1 MGIHVVTIDHV
12 NYSADRSWLRA
23 LRPDDQ
29 NILAGAASRPE
40 LVAELSEMIGEGAV
54 GWAVERSETLFERVG
69 WTAPFGDYRMA
80 RSVPEAIV
88 LSAVLCLCTGRPV
101 TETLL
106 SEATNAIRHAVPR
119 GLSVEQIMQGLQR
132 TVNNLTAEL
141 FAFADRTLPSNRI
154 TPAGRQ
160 AVSDLL
166 AWLDSLT
173 EILVENFSAERQR
186 WLESAAYVRRDLVE
200 SVLDGTIDREPSLE
214 RLGYDLS
221 QQHVALILWASDG
234 SEQDPQLLERS
245 AVQLLDQAGCTARL
259 LVFVGPA
266 KLWAWGSRARQ
277 APRRPQAAPDVTDF
291 RVAAGLPAGGI
302 AGFRE
307 SHRQAALAE
316 RMSRLLPRERRLFDF
331 ADLDLP
337 LLMSDDLSRA
347 RDFVL
352 RHLGPLSSPDDAS
365 AELRSTVQAYLE
377 HARGVGAAAE
387 QLHVAKN
394 TVLYRVRK
402 AEQLLDRSLKE
413 DHLRLQ
419 VALHL
424 AETIGAPVLASAE
437 AR

>member
-1 MGIHVVTIDHV
+1 
-12 NYSADRSWLRA
+12 
-23 LRPDDQ
+23 
-29 NILAGAASRPE
+29 
-40 LVAELSEMIGEGAV
+40 MIGEGAV

-80 RSVPEAIV
+80 RSVPETIV

-119 GLSVEQIMQGLQR
+119 GLSIEQIMQGLQR
-132 TVNNLTAEL
+132 TVSNLTAEL

-160 AVSDLL
+160 AVTDLM
-166 AWLDSLT
+166 AWLDRVT
-173 EILVENFSAERQR
+173 EVLVENFSVQRQR
-186 WLESAAYVRRDLVE
+186 WLDSAAYARRDLVE
-200 SVLDGTIDREPSLE
+200 SVLDGTVDREPMLE

-221 QQHVALILWASDG
+221 QQHVALIMWAADG

-245 AVQLLDQAGCTARL
+245 AVQLLEQAGCTGRL
-259 LVFVGPA
+259 VVFVGPA
-266 KLWAWGSRARQ
+266 KLWGWGSRARQ
-277 APRRPQAAPDVTDF
+277 SPRRPAAAPDVTGF
-291 RVAAGLPAGGI
+291 RVAVGLPAGGV

-331 ADLDLP
+331 DDLDLP
-337 LLMSDDLSRA
+337 LLLSDDLGRA

-352 RHLGPLSSPDDAS
+352 RHLGPLSSPDEAS

-377 HARGVGAAAE
+377 YARGVGAAAE

-402 AEQLLDRSLKE
+402 AEQLLGRSLKE
-413 DHLRLQ
+413 DHLKLQ

-424 AETIGAPVLASAE
+424 AAAIGAPVLEPADV
-437 AR
+437 R